1 MAASCSGSCET
12 GSAQAD
18 SVDLV
23 SSGNDAS
30 EESVDTE
37 EETDEP
43 VATLAKNTVSSILDK
58 LKSPTP
64 AAINRLRK
72 TKTNSVPP
80 HRKRRC
86 RGDLASDPKGVK
98 PKPESA

>member
-1 MAASCSGSCET
+1 MAASCSGSCGTVRT

-18 SVDLV
+18 SIDLV

-30 EESVDTE
+30 EESEDTG

-43 VATLAKNTVSSILDK
+43 VATLAKNTVSSILAK

-64 AAINRLRK
+64 AVQL
-72 TKTNSVPP
+72 TPMLTSV
-80 HRKRRC
+80 H
-86 RGDLASDPKGVK
+86 
-98 PKPESA
+98 

>member
-1 MAASCSGSCET
+1 MAASCNGSCGTVRT

-30 EESVDTE
+30 EESEDTE

-43 VATLAKNTVSSILDK
+43 VATLAKNAVSSILDK
-58 LKSPTP
+58 LKSSTP
-64 AAINRLRK
+64 AVQLK
-72 TKTNSVPP
+72 PMLTSV
-80 HRKRRC
+80 H
-86 RGDLASDPKGVK
+86 
-98 PKPESA
+98 